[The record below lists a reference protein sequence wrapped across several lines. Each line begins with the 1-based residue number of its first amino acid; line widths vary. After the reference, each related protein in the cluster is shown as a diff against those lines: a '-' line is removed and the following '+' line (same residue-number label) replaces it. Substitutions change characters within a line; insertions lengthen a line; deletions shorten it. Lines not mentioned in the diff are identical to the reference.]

1 MIVGI
6 GFFAISIFIYIKENY
21 NIDIIDGEK
30 VFTKKEINKKDI
42 RYKYKILVCIF
53 SFLLGFFRILSS
65 IIY

>member
-6 GFFAISIFIYIKENY
+6 GFLAISVFIYIKENY

-30 VFTKKEINKKDI
+30 VFTKKEINKKDL
-42 RYKYKILVCIF
+42 RYRYKILVCIF
-53 SFLLGFFRILSS
+53 SFLLGIFRILSS